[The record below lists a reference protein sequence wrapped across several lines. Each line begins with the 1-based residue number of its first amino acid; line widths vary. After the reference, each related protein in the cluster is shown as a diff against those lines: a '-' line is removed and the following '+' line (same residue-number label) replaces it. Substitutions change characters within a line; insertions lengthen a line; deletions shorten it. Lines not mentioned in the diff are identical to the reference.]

1 MIFYKKEVPKYL
13 KIFINILIF
22 LYLISSVFF
31 LINFKINRFS
41 PCLCCLIL
49 TLLIK
54 YLSKKFINIISHIL
68 ITSILIFIFF
78 ASYLGSSFN
87 FYGLIPH
94 YDDIM
99 HFLSGV
105 LTILLGY
112 DIFTL
117 LSTDINIKINRKVI
131 IIFVFSF
138 TLAVAGIWELLE
150 FSIDALLATN
160 MQVGGLKDTMHD
172 MIDAILASIISVP
185 FYEFYFKRY
194 K

>member
-105 LTILLGY
+105 LTVLLGY

>member
-87 FYGLIPH
+87 FYGLIHH

-105 LTILLGY
+105 LTVLLGY

>member
-31 LINFKINRFS
+31 LINFKINIFS

-87 FYGLIPH
+87 FYGLIHH

-105 LTILLGY
+105 LTVLLGY